1 MKSFFISKL
10 GNSDNSGSVH
20 PLPVHAINIKI
31 VLTSRRDRGSKG
43 KAQEWG
49 KICVNWEI
57 YFADLRAPLNQRPR
71 RSSNCA

>member
-1 MKSFFISKL
+1 MKSFSFQSWATL
-10 GNSDNSGSVH
+10 TTRGRCC